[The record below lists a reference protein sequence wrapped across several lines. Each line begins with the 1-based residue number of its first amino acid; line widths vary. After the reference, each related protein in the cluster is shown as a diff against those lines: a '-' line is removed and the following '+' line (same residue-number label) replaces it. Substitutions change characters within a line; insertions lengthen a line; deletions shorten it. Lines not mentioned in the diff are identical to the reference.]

1 LNDLKKHL
9 MKKSI
14 FLLLILA
21 FASFTT
27 SNELI
32 TISGK
37 VLNTENGTIS
47 IKGESFDKEIKLNA
61 DGSFAENITI
71 TYDGIYSLETG
82 KSTISLYLSKG
93 TKLSLSADDKT
104 FLSSLKYSEKGSI
117 ENQYLANKAII
128 TSQISDDELYRLNE
142 NDFLNKVNEIKKS
155 ISVLYKKT
163 TFSDSYF
170 QEMEAKNI
178 HYLEQKH
185 LWFYKNLYFL
195 YGRAAGFKVSENFPN
210 IDNTIDLDDNSTF
223 LFSNEY
229 KELVIQQ
236 FHDNIKYDD
245 TNSFF
250 VAQIQ
255 KIKSLKS
262 QSIKNRII
270 KINAPNINT
279 EYSNYEQIYNGYIS
293 NTDDPILIKNL
304 TVFFNNAKAVEVG
317 KPSPKFDYENQK
329 GGKTSL
335 ESLKGKYVYI
345 DIWAT
350 WCGPCI
356 KEIPSLQKVEAQYK
370 GKNIAFVSISV
381 DAEKDHKKW
390 SKFVTE
396 KKLGGIQLLAD
407 KELNSEFIIGYGI
420 TAIPRFMLIDPNGI
434 IVNPQAPRP
443 SETALIDLFNS
454 LQL

>member
-1 LNDLKKHL
+1 MSNR
-9 MKKSI
+9 KKSPMRKST
-14 FLLLILA
+14 FLLLILV
-21 FASFTT
+21 FASFNT

-37 VLNTENGTIS
+37 ITNTDNGKIT
-47 IKGESFDKEIKLNA
+47 IKGESFDKVIKLNA
-61 DGSFAENITI
+61 DGTFAENITI
-71 TYDGIYSLETG
+71 DYDGIYSLETG
-82 KSTISLYLSKG
+82 KNSIPIYLSKG
-93 TKLSLSADDKT
+93 TKLNIIADDNMFIST
-104 FLSSLKYSEKGSI
+104 LKYSGKGGV
-117 ENQYLANKAII
+117 ENQYLVNKSLI
-128 TSQISDDELYRLNE
+128 TAQISHEDLYKLDETE
-142 NDFLNKVNEIKKS
+142 FLNKLTEIKNS
-155 ISVLYKKT
+155 IIALYDKT
-163 TFSDSYF
+163 KFSDTYYM
-170 QEMEAKNI
+170 EKEAKNI

-236 FHDNIKYDD
+236 FHDD

-293 NTDDPILIKNL
+293 NTDDSILIKNL

-370 GKNIAFVSISV
+370 GKNIAFVSMSV
-381 DAEKDHKKW
+381 DTEKDHDKW
-390 SKFVTE
+390 RTFVAE

-407 KELNSEFIIGYGI
+407 KEFNSAFIQAYGI
-420 TAIPRFMLIDPNGI
+420 MAIPRFILIDPNGT
-434 IVNPQAPRP
+434 IVNSQAPRP
-443 SETALIDLFNS
+443 SETALIDLFNE
-454 LQL
+454 LKI